1 MRYYYK
7 KENSYLSLKSPLT
20 DKSFTEITEEEFN
33 NANKAPEIT
42 PEHLAM
48 QKNIMEINEYKAK
61 LAALDY
67 IGVKIATGRATRE
80 EYSEQI
86 ALMQQYADKINEL
99 QEELQQ

>member
-7 KENSYLSLKSPLT
+7 KDNNYLSLKSPIN
-20 DKSFTEITEEEFN
+20 DESYIKITEEEFN
-33 NANKAPEIT
+33 NARKVPKLT
-42 PEHLAM
+42 PEHLSM
-48 QKNIMEINEYKAK
+48 MEKVKEINKYKEK
-61 LAALDY
+61 LMALDY

-99 QEELQQ
+99 QEELNQ